1 MLAEEYGYA
10 ISPTPAAQVRGVAR
24 KAQNALEPG
33 YASRIAQGLAG
44 GIVVTVAMMVIFH
57 MPFVLAGM
65 SGAIGFAVVWPTEL
79 GARRKHALKT
89 LEQEPW
95 QVWPCRLE
103 GEASSDNQALVG
115 ALVQLLAPDRTPV
128 AAFRGSMSP
137 EDWLSVRD
145 GRGVVW
151 FCGDLRVGGWI
162 ALPARPASSLFR
174 AVPAPDI
181 LGAGAPT
188 TGALVGLEEA
198 AIAMATN
205 ETVWAW
211 IGEP

>member
-1 MLAEEYGYA
+1 MLAQEYGYA
-10 ISPTPAAQVRGVAR
+10 ISPRPAAQVRGVAR
-24 KAQNALEPG
+24 TAQNALEPG
-33 YASRIAQGLAG
+33 YASRIAQGFAG
-44 GIVVTVAMMVIFH
+44 GIVVAVVLTVIFH
-57 MPFVLAGM
+57 MPFVVAGAT
-65 SGAIGFAVVWPTEL
+65 GVIGFIGLWPTEL
-79 GARRKHALKT
+79 AARRKHALKT

-95 QVWPCRLE
+95 QVWPCRLD
-103 GEASSDNQALVG
+103 GEESRDNQALVG
-115 ALVQLLAPDRTPV
+115 ARVQLLAPDRTPV
-128 AAFRGSMSP
+128 AAFRGAMSS

-181 LGAGAPT
+181 LDAGAPT

-198 AIAMATN
+198 AVAVATS

-211 IGEP
+211 ISEA